1 MASVAGQ
8 GTTFNLPNFTGELY
22 NITPSETKFL
32 SMAGGVTG
40 GIANMTKEDLWETT
54 DNAAAAQT
62 GALEGADPDYT
73 NRDRSE
79 VSNVKQI
86 YQYGFAVSYTKQA
99 ATGNLGTA
107 ANAPANA
114 VSGSNPVTDEISF
127 QRNLK
132 LERMARDVNLTMLNG
147 TYAKPTDN
155 SSPRTSRGI
164 IPACT
169 TNTVAAGGDAVTKAD
184 IDALLKEMAD
194 SGAPFSTP
202 VIFCNSFNKQQI
214 SNIYGYAPE
223 SRNVGGLNINMIE
236 TDFATLGIV
245 YERQMPTDTILV
257 ADMSYITPTHLSIPG
272 KGLVFVEP
280 KPSTGSSW
288 NFQLYGEIG
297 MTYGSEQFHGTI
309 TGTATA

>member
-22 NITPSETKFL
+22 NKTPTATTFL

-40 GIANMTKEDLWETT
+40 GEMNSTKEDVWETT
-54 DNAAAAQT
+54 DNAAAGQT

-73 NRDRSE
+73 NRNRAE

-99 ATGNLGTA
+99 ATGNLGTPA
-107 ANAPANA
+107 AAPANS
-114 VSGSNPVTDEISF
+114 VTGSNPVTDEISF

-132 LERMARDVNLTMLNG
+132 LDRMARDVNYSMLNG
-147 TYAKPTDN
+147 VYAKPTDN
-155 SSPRTSRGI
+155 DSPRKSRGI
-164 IPACT
+164 VTACV
-169 TNTVAAGGDAVTKAD
+169 TNTVDAGADALTKAD

-194 SGAPFSTP
+194 SGSPFTTP

-223 SRNVGGLNINMIE
+223 SRNVGGVNISMIE
-236 TDFATLGIV
+236 TDFTTLGIV
-245 YERQMPTDTILV
+245 YERQMPTDTVLI
-257 ADMSYITPTHLSIPG
+257 ADMSYITPTHLTIPG

-309 TGTATA
+309 TNTATA